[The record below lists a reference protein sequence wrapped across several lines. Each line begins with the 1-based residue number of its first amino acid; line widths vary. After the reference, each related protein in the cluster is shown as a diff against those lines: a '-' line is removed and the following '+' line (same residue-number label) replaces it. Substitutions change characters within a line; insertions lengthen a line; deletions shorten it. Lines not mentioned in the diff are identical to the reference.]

1 MDEKKK
7 KAFQT
12 RGSACTKAKKLSWAK
27 LRAKTM
33 RGLLAAAEQKS
44 SIVPGFSSK

>member
-12 RGSACTKAKKLSWAK
+12 RGSACTQAKKLAWAK

-33 RGLLAAAEQKS
+33 RGYLAAAEQKS
-44 SIVPGFSSK
+44 SIAPGFSSK